1 MKYGQKQHKPKIER
15 ATMLTVTDSAFKQI
29 EAILSDEED
38 ANYVRAFISGGGCSG
53 MNYNFTV
60 ESEKDNEDFEIGT
73 VLIDPASMQHLE
85 GATID
90 FVDDKLK
97 GSHFVITNPN
107 AVTTC
112 GCGSSFG
119 V

>member
-1 MKYGQKQHKPKIER
+1 
-15 ATMLTVTDSAFKQI
+15 MLTVTESAFKQI
-29 EAILSDEED
+29 DSILSDEGD

-60 ESEKDNEDFEIGT
+60 ESTKEEDDFEIGK
-73 VLIDPASMQHLE
+73 VLVDPMSMQHLQ

-90 FVDDKLK
+90 FVNDKLK
-97 GSHFVITNPN
+97 GSQFVITNPN